1 MSDSTTVDE
10 SVSVVL
16 PTQRWTVACDELT
29 EQVAR
34 DDEFILACDGPD
46 DPVVESA
53 AGTPAE
59 VVVAGEPQG
68 CSAKC
73 NALAAG
79 LERATGEYIV
89 CTDADFEH
97 GPEWLSRVLRH
108 LADAPPDHV
117 VSTAPVPVSDGPLL
131 KPLEG
136 PGAIGAALTTLLDT
150 TAWGGTMAFHREAI
164 DLDEYVAGLGRTVS
178 DDALLT
184 RRVEGVESVPSL
196 VRQMPVSGTL
206 GETLDRQ
213 VRWTRTALYL
223 DPGGL
228 AFGVSIQLA
237 VLVGTLLVP
246 FVTVPLVTA
255 VAGLAYAYFGL
266 ERWTFLLTVPAYIL
280 TLPMLVYGLTRA
292 EFGWQG
298 RRYRWT
304 GLYDVEVLD
313 HDVE

>member
-1 MSDSTTVDE
+1 MSNRSAVDG

-16 PTQRWTVACDELT
+16 PTRRWTTACDELV

-46 DPVVESA
+46 DPVVEDA

-59 VVVAGEPQG
+59 VVVAGEPEG

-73 NALAAG
+73 NALAAA
-79 LERATGEYIV
+79 LERATGEHIV

-97 GPEWLSRVLRH
+97 GPEWLQRVLRH
-108 LADAPPDHV
+108 LADAPPDRV
-117 VSTAPVPVSDGPLL
+117 VSTAPVPISDGPLL

-136 PGAIGAALTTLLDT
+136 PGAIGAALTTLLNT
-150 TAWGGTMAFHREAI
+150 TAWGGTMAFRREAV
-164 DLDEYVAGLGRTVS
+164 DVDEYVADLRRTVS

-184 RRVEGVESVPSL
+184 DRVEGVESVPDL
-196 VRQMPVSGTL
+196 VREMPVSGTL
-206 GETLDRQ
+206 EETLDRQ

-228 AFGVSIQLA
+228 AFGALIQLA
-237 VLVGTLLVP
+237 VVTGTLLVP
-246 FVTVPLVTA
+246 LVTVPLVTA

-266 ERWTFLLTVPAYIL
+266 RRWTFLLAVPAYVL
-280 TLPMLVYGLTRA
+280 SLPMLVYGLART
-292 EFGWQG
+292 EFDWQG

-304 GLYDVEVLD
+304 GLYDVDVLD
-313 HDVE
+313 RDAE